1 MIKCPKVSLME
12 DKNTNYFDLP
22 RLLRVHDLD
31 IRKVARNNLL
41 LRTGEYFHLLSKFLD
56 FMPKAVFSL
65 DKIAAQKGDEFDYY
79 NLTDLR
85 KMLDDIGCHKF
96 SHAMEDIVKAGKRGH
111 HGFAADCAKR
121 IPDELNKIH
130 EEIMAAQKSEAPEI
144 TAIDIGD
151 NEPVYTNL
159 TVSYRAYSLKK
170 VLKLLD
176 HEEATR
182 KLRILAI
189 DDAPVILKTIS
200 SVLSDEYKVY
210 GMTHPTTLEK
220 FLQQITPELFLLDY
234 KMPERSGFDL
244 VPIIRS
250 FEEHKNTPII
260 FLTSLGTIDHI
271 SAALALGACD
281 FIVKPFQ
288 GNILREK
295 IAKHI
300 VRKKLF

>member
-1 MIKCPKVSLME
+1 ME
-12 DKNTNYFDLP
+12 ENNTNYFDLP
-22 RLLRVHDLD
+22 KLLRIHDLD

-56 FMPKAVFSL
+56 FIPKAVFSL
-65 DKIAAQKGDEFDYY
+65 DKIAAQKADEFDYY
-79 NLTDLR
+79 NIADL
-85 KMLDDIGCHKF
+85 KKLLDDIGYYKF
-96 SHAMEDIVKAGKRGH
+96 SHAIDDIVKAGKRGH

-121 IPDELNKIH
+121 IPGELNKIQ
-130 EEIMAAQKSEAPEI
+130 EEITGAQKAETPETTTDDSGENDQI
-144 TAIDIGD
+144 
-151 NEPVYTNL
+151 YTNYAA
-159 TVSYRAYSLKK
+159 SYKAYSLKK

-200 SVLSDEYKVY
+200 SVLNDEYKVY

-250 FEEHKNTPII
+250 FPEHKNTPII